1 MIRKT
6 PIKLIKKLCKGCG
19 NETYL
24 FSKGFCK
31 QCTMRKGKKLT
42 PSKSLKSKPKL
53 EKEKDIELM
62 TYFEKHIEALKSFG
76 VSEESGSPIPYPTN
90 INICHLFPKSI
101 HKSVRGHFDNCIYLT
116 WEEHSKL
123 DNEYLE
129 RHNFKGLEKAFPN
142 SFRLMV
148 ERMRLVRLSI
158 TEKTKFVE
166 AFDLFNESLTF

>member
-90 INICHLFPKSI
+90 INICHLLDKARHP
-101 HKSVRGHFDNCIYLT
+101 SVATHLDNCIYLT
-116 WEEHSKL
+116 WEEHSQF
-123 DNEYLE
+123 DNLLFQH
-129 RHNFKGLEKAFPN
+129 RFQDVRNSFPN
-142 SFRLMV
+142 SWETVVSRLKIIIPLCK
-148 ERMRLVRLSI
+148 ERTKYLVALEEFI
-158 TEKTKFVE
+158 Q
-166 AFDLFNESLTF
+166 LT